1 MKDASSHRQRSE
13 SDHDRENDASD
24 DEHPPLTEAQRIQSL
39 RRRRKLAHLFGAEP
53 PMALYRAASPFEDRP
68 ASPDTVESE
77 RTKTYLALSPSDW
90 HPDFSHHSNS
100 SSISISFPSFNPTAH
115 EIEPSQGDESDRT
128 APRPRSD
135 PNHDSA
141 AQDPYKPLEDDATAT
156 FRRRRLRAAKLSR
169 FFGVAYN
176 DLSIP
181 KAVPKSG
188 HETDVK
194 VEPSMEDV
202 GVKIEE
208 RGRFWNRA
216 ENGQGNVGGYEAD
229 MSDVIALLR
238 QMPRA

>member
-1 MKDASSHRQRSE
+1 MD
-13 SDHDRENDASD
+13 
-24 DEHPPLTEAQRIQSL
+24 
-39 RRRRKLAHLFGAEP
+39 
-53 PMALYRAASPFEDRP
+53 LYRVASPFEDRP
-68 ASPDTVESE
+68 ASPNTVESE
-77 RTKTYLALSPSDW
+77 RTKTFLALSPSDW
-90 HPDFSHHSNS
+90 HTGFTHHSNS

-115 EIEPSQGDESDRT
+115 EVEPSQEHESDST
-128 APRPRSD
+128 SSRPHPD
-135 PNHDSA
+135 PNRDSAA
-141 AQDPYKPLEDDATAT
+141 AQDPYNSLEDDTTAT

-181 KAVPKSG
+181 KASPKVG
-188 HETDVK
+188 HETDIK

-202 GVKIEE
+202 GVKIRE

-216 ENGQGNVGGYEAD
+216 ESGQSNVGGYEAD